1 MARDLSFWKYK
12 KGVEEN
18 DDEVYERLSSGDFLE
33 NVELLPT
40 KNIIKDINKNFNEW
54 NWIDENHLEFANQVI
69 ELFITDQFVRFDCY
83 NVTYEIMNL
92 IIDIMAK
99 YECPLYDSTISV
111 RFEL

>member
-1 MARDLSFWKYK
+1 M
-12 KGVEEN
+12 
-18 DDEVYERLSSGDFLE
+18 
-33 NVELLPT
+33 
-40 KNIIKDINKNFNEW
+40 KNKVQI
-54 NWIDENHLEFANQVI
+54 ANQVI

-83 NVTYEIMNL
+83 NVTYEFMNL

>member
-1 MARDLSFWKYK
+1 MVRDLSFWKYK

-40 KNIIKDINKNFNEW
+40 KNIIKDINKNLNEW
-54 NWIDENHLEFANQVI
+54 NWIDENHLDFANQVI

-83 NVTYEIMNL
+83 NVTYEIMNF
-92 IIDIMAK
+92 I
-99 YECPLYDSTISV
+99 
-111 RFEL
+111 